1 MRKFL
6 YFIIILCLFGYRVKA
21 GKWYVDDGGNAGD
34 VYTAASLAGSNAN
47 PGTILAP
54 FATVNYALTQA
65 QPFDTI
71 YVDAGTYAEQVILTK
86 SCYMFGAG
94 SNLTQFN
101 GANKSAS
108 GGTGFT
114 INKNVVCDIRYL
126 SVLQYNLGISHVS
139 SNNTDTLYTRFVKC
153 DISDN
158 FSNGLRFFGSARL
171 RRFVMD
177 TCTMTNN
184 NGTTISRAVFVLGP
198 ENDSVF
204 VRHSVFTG
212 NPFVGVDFNTPP
224 ANRTNKYVSVVSNT
238 ITGCAQ
244 PGLALNGFLSGLV
257 EGNTVTD
264 CGFAALEIKTCLG
277 NGASSGPGSFVIQRN
292 LVSRTVPSFDR
303 RDICGIGIIN
313 RDANIAG
320 ASGSLSTQGI
330 VVVENEISN
339 YTILNTPVT
348 GGAFTASDVA
358 AWAAAPYNGQVPD
371 TLFDAIGVVIEGSGH
386 KVLNNKFTNC
396 EIGLLVQQL
405 PVFSGTTAPISDFF
419 DANRVYTVS
428 TTSVDARFNGY
439 FACPL
444 TIRTINMLPG
454 SIDASNSFFGA
465 FTASGI
471 AATVR
476 AFNSPALLPF
486 PAINPHL
493 TAFNAFTPTG
503 AIDFSPWVKN
513 PGDPSA
519 IGYQGDYTALI
530 VDNESPNVG
539 PRPYVQEGHDNVSGG
554 VVLSVQIEPGLYT
567 ERNVVSKNVH
577 YLGVNSPTIHV
588 LQMNGVGDTL
598 YVDGTFALRDSL
610 YCTNGVITTQSLSS
624 VLLKETCVSDQG
636 TATSFVNGPIWAE
649 RLSAG
654 NYTLQLP
661 VGKAGTGNRY
671 MVLSLTQTNPVLTT
685 YTVEYFPAGAPTLAI
700 NPPVAPTWI
709 PQSYWSIEDG
719 GVSNFSN
726 PHLTLF
732 YGANDYLPASAH
744 TIVKRV
750 TSPAVAWDYIK
761 DLSPSFTAS
770 SGTVASSVSQNAK
783 FTAMG
788 VFALAPLNECPDAL
802 FSVIP
807 ALCAGDT
814 LKPVNTSSVAAS
826 NFVSSYTWH
835 FGDGSAPVVQMG
847 PFSAPF
853 PASNP
858 LPPPHVYTV
867 AGTYTVKLV
876 ATANAGCKDSLSLPV
891 VVYALPSA
899 SVSPSGT
906 LGLCPGFSLTAS
918 LNGTAN
924 YTWAAVPALSVTATS
939 TLAVS
944 APGMYFALLT
954 DANGCKNRSDT
965 LVVNASVCRDLLGIS
980 KKTEQQ
986 FNLGGGVFEVVYR
999 IKAKNYGTSPLLNI
1013 QLNEP
1018 LQQVFPAPTDYTVS
1032 GLSVISGNFIA
1043 DASFNGSTNTNL
1055 IAAPGNSLAVN
1066 DSSILELKIR
1076 VKPLNQ
1082 ITFKNQ
1088 VTGVGTGSFA
1098 TVTDVSY
1105 AGDLADPDGNGVPDE
1120 SSTTDVNLIAD
1131 FMMPGGFSPDA
1142 DNVNDVLIIQGI
1154 EQYPDNDIQV
1164 FNRWGNLV
1172 YKKHSYTNSE
1182 AWDARPNAGGLLMP
1196 GSKVPAG
1203 TYFYVLKLTANDKP
1217 LTGYLTIKY

>member
-1 MRKFL
+1 MQKIL
-6 YFIIILCLFGYRVKA
+6 YFIILLCLLNSRVKA
-21 GKWYVDDGGNAGD
+21 GKWYVDDGSNLGD
-34 VYTAASLAGSNAN
+34 VYTSSSVAGSNIN
-47 PGTILAP
+47 PGTFLAP

-71 YVDAGTYAEQVILTK
+71 YVDAGTYAEQVVITK
-86 SCYMFGAG
+86 SSYVFGAG
-94 SNLTQFN
+94 SALTQFN

-108 GGTGFT
+108 GGAGFT
-114 INKNVVCDIRYL
+114 ITKNVVCDIRYL
-126 SVLQYNLGISHVS
+126 AIYQYNLGISHVT

-153 DISDN
+153 DISEN

-224 ANRTNKYVSVVSNT
+224 VNRTNKYVAVSGNT

-277 NGASSGPGSFVIQRN
+277 NGNNSGPGSFVIQRN
-292 LVSRTVPSFDR
+292 LISRTAPSFDR

-320 ASGSLSTQGI
+320 ASGTLATQGI
-330 VVVENEISN
+330 VVTENEISN
-339 YTILNTPVT
+339 YTILNTPLT

-371 TLFDAIGVVIEGSGH
+371 TLFDAIGVVVEGSGH
-386 KVLNNKFTNC
+386 KIVNNKFTNC
-396 EIGLLVQQL
+396 EIGLLVQQI
-405 PVFSGTTAPISDFF
+405 PSFTGTVAPISDFF
-419 DANRVYTVS
+419 DANRVYTVA
-428 TTSVDARFNGY
+428 TTSVNAQFNGY

-444 TIRTINMLPG
+444 TIRTINMLPN
-454 SIDASNSFFGA
+454 SVDASNSFFAA
-465 FTASGI
+465 FTAAGI
-471 AATVR
+471 ANTIR
-476 AFNSPALLPF
+476 ALNSPVPLAF
-486 PAINPHL
+486 PVINPHL
-493 TAFNAFTPTG
+493 PAFNAFTPTG

-513 PGDPSA
+513 PGDLSA

-530 VDNESPNVG
+530 VDHESPNAG
-539 PRPYVQEGHDNVSGG
+539 LRPYIQEGHDNVSGG
-554 VVLSVQIEPGLYT
+554 PVLSVQIEPGLYA
-567 ERNVVSKNVH
+567 ERNVVSKRVH
-577 YLGVNSPTIHV
+577 YLGINSPTLHV
-588 LQMNGVGDTL
+588 LQMNGIGDTL
-598 YVDGTFALRDSL
+598 YVDGTFELKDSL
-610 YCTNGVITTQSLSS
+610 YCINGVVTTQSLSTI
-624 VLLKETCVSDQG
+624 LLKETCISDLG
-636 TATSFVNGPIWAE
+636 TPASYVNGPLWAE
-649 RLSAG
+649 RQSIG
-654 NYTLQLP
+654 NYTLHLP
-661 VGKAGTGNRY
+661 VGKAGVGNRH
-671 MVLSLTQTNPVLTT
+671 MMLSLTQNTAALTT
-685 YTVEYFPAGAPTLAI
+685 YTVEYFPSGAPVLTI
-700 NPPVAPTWI
+700 NPPIASTWTA
-709 PQSYWSIEDG
+709 QSYWHVEDG
-719 GVSNFSN
+719 GASNFSN
-726 PHLTLF
+726 PQITLF
-732 YGANDYLPASAH
+732 YGANDYPAAGAH
-744 TIVKRV
+744 TLAKHVI
-750 TSPAVAWDYIK
+750 TPTAAWDYIK
-761 DLSPSFTAS
+761 DLSPPFTATG
-770 SGTVASSVSQNAK
+770 GTVSSSVSQNTK
-783 FTAMG
+783 FTSMG
-788 VFALAPLNECPDAL
+788 AFAIAPLNECPDAL
-802 FSVIP
+802 FNS
-807 ALCAGDT
+807 AATLCAGDT
-814 LKPVNTSSVAAS
+814 LKPVNTSSVAVS
-826 NFVSSYTWH
+826 NFVSNYTWH
-835 FGDGSAPVVQMG
+835 FGDGSAPVIQTG
-847 PFSAPF
+847 TFSAPF

-858 LPPPHVYTV
+858 LAPVHVYTV

-876 ATANAGCKDSLSLPV
+876 ATANAGCKDSISLPLT
-891 VVYALPSA
+891 VYALPSA

-906 LGLCPGFSLTAS
+906 TGLCPGFSITAS
-918 LNGTAN
+918 VNGAAS

-939 TLAVS
+939 TLAISV
-944 APGMYFALLT
+944 PGIYFAWLT

-965 LVVNASVCRDLLGIS
+965 LVVNTSLCRDLLGIS
-980 KKTEQQ
+980 KKIEQQ
-986 FNLGGGVFEVVYR
+986 INLGGGVFELVYR

-1013 QLNEP
+1013 QLHEP
-1018 LQQVFPAPTDYTVS
+1018 LQQVFPAPTGYTVN
-1032 GLSVISGNFIA
+1032 GLSVISGNFTA
-1043 DASFNGSTNTNL
+1043 DASFNGSSNTNL
-1055 IAAPGNSLAVN
+1055 ITAPGNSLAVN
-1066 DSSILELKIR
+1066 DSSTLELKIR

-1098 TVTDVSY
+1098 TVTDLSC

-1120 SSTTDVNLIAD
+1120 LSTTDVNLIAD
-1131 FMMPGGFSPDA
+1131 FLMPGGFSPDA

-1154 EQYPDNDIQV
+1154 EQYPNNEIQV

-1172 YKKHSYTNSE
+1172 YKKSTYVNSE